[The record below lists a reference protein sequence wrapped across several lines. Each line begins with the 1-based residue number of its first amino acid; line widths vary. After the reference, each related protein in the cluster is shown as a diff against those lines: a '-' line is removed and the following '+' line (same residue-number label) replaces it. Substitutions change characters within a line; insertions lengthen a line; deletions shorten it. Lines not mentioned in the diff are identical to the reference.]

1 MPFDATPEE
10 HYGPQRPFPPPPFSR
25 LSPGGLSGR
34 EQRGPCAVPDLRCAS
49 SGMTSGPSAKGSDVR
64 PHLLLQQRRQLGL
77 HEGVV
82 VGDVEA
88 DDAGALQ
95 MGPEAALEPGAVGA
109 LHDED
114 DVGPFHQF
122 GGALLLRIGR
132 QAGGGGLDAGP

>member
-1 MPFDATPEE
+1 MA
-10 HYGPQRPFPPPPFSR
+10 
-25 LSPGGLSGR
+25 
-34 EQRGPCAVPDLRCAS
+34 LRCGKRVGEGRIRETDRPS
-49 SGMTSGPSAKGSDVR
+49 S
-64 PHLLLQQRRQLGL
+64 QQGHQLGL

-95 MGPEAALEPGAVGA
+95 LRPEAALEFGAVGA

-122 GGALLLRIGR
+122 CGAFLFRIGS